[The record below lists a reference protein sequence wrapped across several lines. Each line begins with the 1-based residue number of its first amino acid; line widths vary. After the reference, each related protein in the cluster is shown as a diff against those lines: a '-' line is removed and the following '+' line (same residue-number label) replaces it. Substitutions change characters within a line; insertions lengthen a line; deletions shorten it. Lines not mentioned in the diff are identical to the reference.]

1 VTYRH
6 DSDIADLSFESVGI
20 MTSIN
25 STNTPVT
32 IGILKL
38 ICYNVA
44 SVSARIVYS
53 KFQKA

>member
-6 DSDIADLSFESVGI
+6 DSDIADLSFESVEI